1 MTAHESYWLGYQH
14 GRILAQHDPNVDHTA
29 TLWLEVEL
37 STSRT
42 HRAFALGELRGY
54 RQAKN
59 D

>member
-1 MTAHESYWLGYQH
+1 MTAHESYWLGYRH
-14 GRILAQHDPNVDHTA
+14 GRILAHHEPNVDRTA
-29 TLWLEVEL
+29 TLWLEVKL

-54 RQAKN
+54 RSARH